1 MSARLEPQPTLR
13 PIGVTDLDAVMA
25 IEQRAYSFPWSRG
38 NFIDSLAAG
47 YAAQMLLDGDGR
59 PIGYFVAMP
68 GVDEMHLLNLTV
80 DPHWQGRG
88 LSHLLMDAVDACCD
102 ERHARVARDLARAGE
117 ARAAE
122 AQHRDDARDPRDRES
137 RARRRDPRALISRRV
152 QRRCIRTA
160 SSCSIAS
167 RPLSIVAAGQP

>member
-1 MSARLEPQPTLR
+1 VSARLEPQPTLR

-102 ERHARVARDLARAGE
+102 ERHATMLWLEVRASNARA
-117 ARAAE
+117 R
-122 AQHRDDARDPRDRES
+122 S
-137 RARRRDPRALISRRV
+137 LYARRGFNEVGLRRGYYPAAQG
-152 QRRCIRTA
+152 QREDAVVMSLNRR
-160 SSCSIAS
+160 SHD
-167 RPLSIVAAGQP
+167 LD

>member
-25 IEQRAYSFPWSRG
+25 IEQRAYSFPWTRG

-68 GVDEMHLLNLTV
+68 GVDEMHLLNVTV

-88 LSHLLMDAVDACCD
+88 LSHLLMDAVDACCA
-102 ERHARVARDLARAGE
+102 ERRAAMLWLEVRASNARA
-117 ARAAE
+117 R
-122 AQHRDDARDPRDRES
+122 HLY
-137 RARRRDPRALISRRV
+137 ARRGFSEVGLRRGYYPAAQGQREDAVVMSRTVALHG
-152 QRRCIRTA
+152 
-160 SSCSIAS
+160 
-167 RPLSIVAAGQP
+167 LD

>member
-102 ERHARVARDLARAGE
+102 ERHATMLWLEVRASNARA
-117 ARAAE
+117 R
-122 AQHRDDARDPRDRES
+122 S
-137 RARRRDPRALISRRV
+137 LYARRGFNEVGLRRGYYPAAQG
-152 QRRCIRTA
+152 QREDAVVMSLNRR
-160 SSCSIAS
+160 SHD
-167 RPLSIVAAGQP
+167 LD

>member
-25 IEQRAYSFPWSRG
+25 IEQRAYSFPWTRG

-68 GVDEMHLLNLTV
+68 GVDEMHLLNVTV

-88 LSHLLMDAVDACCD
+88 LSHLLMDAVDACCA
-102 ERHARVARDLARAGE
+102 ERRAAMLWLEVRASNARARHLYARRGFSEVGLRRGYYPAAQGQREDAVVMSKKVARHGLD
-117 ARAAE
+117 
-122 AQHRDDARDPRDRES
+122 
-137 RARRRDPRALISRRV
+137 
-152 QRRCIRTA
+152 
-160 SSCSIAS
+160 
-167 RPLSIVAAGQP
+167 

>member
-88 LSHLLMDAVDACCD
+88 LSHLLMDAVDACCA
-102 ERHARVARDLARAGE
+102 ERRAAMLWLEVRASNARARSLYVRRGFSE
-117 ARAAE
+117 VGLRRGYYPAAQGQRE
-122 AQHRDDARDPRDRES
+122 DALVMSLKLRSHGLD
-137 RARRRDPRALISRRV
+137 
-152 QRRCIRTA
+152 
-160 SSCSIAS
+160 
-167 RPLSIVAAGQP
+167 